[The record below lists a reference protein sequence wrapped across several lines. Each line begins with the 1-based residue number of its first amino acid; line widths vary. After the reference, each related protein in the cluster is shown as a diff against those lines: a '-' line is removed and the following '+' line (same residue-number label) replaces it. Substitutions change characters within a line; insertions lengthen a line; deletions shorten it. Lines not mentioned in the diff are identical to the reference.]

1 MIALIKKALPSRKN
15 ALARNTGWAMA
26 GEASRQVFRA
36 AYFLLVARALGASH
50 FGEFVGVTAMIAVL
64 SPFASL
70 GSGNLLIKNVS
81 VRRNLFAVCW
91 GNALFMCVVSGAFL
105 LLVALAI
112 RGWVLSSLIP
122 FSLVLWIGIADL
134 IFSRILD
141 VSNQAFQAVERL
153 KDTATIAVIFSAA
166 RLVGAI
172 GLVAIVRVPTPA
184 KWAVFYLISTAV
196 ASLISVFKVYRQL
209 GRPSLDLSRIR
220 REVKEGSYFSVS
232 ISAQTIY
239 NDIDKTMLVRLSSTD
254 AAGIYAAAYRLIDV
268 TMVPIQSLLSAAYP
282 RFFQHGSEGG
292 AKATAQYARR
302 FLPKATLYGIVA
314 VVALFVFSPA
324 LPWFLGPQYN
334 RAAEAL
340 RWLAP
345 LPLFKIFHRFFADA
359 LTGAG
364 YQGVRAGVQVVV
376 AVLNVLVN
384 LWIIRWFS
392 WRGAAWSSLLC
403 DGLLALSLYC
413 VLSLL
418 SRKMPHLPK
427 PAVACSVSD

>member
-1 MIALIKKALPSRKN
+1 MIAQIKKALSTQKSE
-15 ALARNTGWAMA
+15 LARNTGWAMA

-36 AYFLLVARALGASH
+36 TYFLLVARALGASH
-50 FGEFVGVTAMIAVL
+50 FGEFVGVSAMIAVL

-91 GNALFMCVVSGAFL
+91 GNALFMCVASGTFL

-112 RGWVLSSLIP
+112 RGWVLSNAIP
-122 FSLVLWIGIADL
+122 FSLVLWIGMADL
-134 IFSRILD
+134 IFTRILD
-141 VSNQAFQAVERL
+141 VSTQAFQAVERL
-153 KDTATIAVIFSAA
+153 KDTATIIGIFSGA
-166 RLVGAI
+166 RLLGAI
-172 GLVAIVRVPTPA
+172 ALIAIVRVPTAA
-184 KWAVFYLISTAV
+184 KWAVFYFVSTAV

-209 GRPSLDLSRIR
+209 GRASLDLSRIR
-220 REVKEGSYFSVS
+220 REVREGSYFSVS

-239 NDIDKTMLVRLSSTD
+239 NDIDKTMLVRLSNTD
-254 AAGIYAAAYRLIDV
+254 AAGIYAAAYRLVDV
-268 TMVPIQSLLSAAYP
+268 TMVPIQSLLAAAYP

-292 AKATAQYARR
+292 AKATTQYARR
-302 FLPKATLYGIVA
+302 FLPRVSLYGIVA

-324 LPWFLGPQYN
+324 LPWFLGPEYN
-334 RAAEAL
+334 RTVEAL

-364 YQGVRAGVQVVV
+364 YQGVRTCTQVVV

-403 DGLLALSLYC
+403 DGVLAVSLYC
-413 VLSLL
+413 ALSLL
-418 SRKMPHLPK
+418 SRKSPRLPHLP
-427 PAVACSVSD
+427 VACSASD